1 MGRQLDVLAHFS
13 LVVLWLTPV
22 SSLRWGNFSSLLW
35 SWVVGGGELD
45 MGPVIM
51 YVGAESAVWMSVFW
65 HWTSDIWRWVLVLE
79 NSAAELKKSSGS
91 WGLDV
96 LKLSFHE
103 FFVLV
108 SILWDEWFLELLVDL
123 WLVVDGSWFGSETL
137 RMSGVLLTSIM
148 WIDLH
153 VHEIISVLSILWNK
167 RFFELLMNLWFIIDR
182 SWLGS
187 KSLWVSSMLLAT
199 IVRVDTNIHEIVI
212 LIPVF
217 GNQWFL
223 ELLMNFRFV
232 VN

>member
-35 SWVVGGGELD
+35 SWVIGGGELD

-96 LKLSFHE
+96 LKLSVHE
-103 FFVLV
+103 IVVLV
-108 SILWDEWFLELLVDL
+108 SILWDQWFLELLVDL

-137 RMSGVLLTSIM
+137 RMSGMLLTSIM

-187 KSLWVSSMLLAT
+187 ESLWVSSMLLAT

-223 ELLMNFRFV
+223 ELLMNFWFV

>member
-35 SWVVGGGELD
+35 SWVVGGRELD

-79 NSAAELKKSSGS
+79 NTAAELKKSSGS

-96 LKLSFHE
+96 LKLSVHE
-103 FFVLV
+103 IVVLV
-108 SILWDEWFLELLVDL
+108 SILWDQWFLELLVDL

-167 RFFELLMNLWFIIDR
+167 RFF
-182 SWLGS
+182 
-187 KSLWVSSMLLAT
+187 
-199 IVRVDTNIHEIVI
+199 
-212 LIPVF
+212 
-217 GNQWFL
+217 
-223 ELLMNFRFV
+223 
-232 VN
+232 

>member
-22 SSLRWGNFSSLLW
+22 SSLRWGNFSSLFW

-79 NSAAELKKSSGS
+79 NTAAELKKSSGS

-96 LKLSFHE
+96 LKLSVHE
-103 FFVLV
+103 IVVLV
-108 SILWDEWFLELLVDL
+108 SILWDQWFLELLVDL

>member
-79 NSAAELKKSSGS
+79 NTAAELKKSSGS

-96 LKLSFHE
+96 LKLSVHE
-103 FFVLV
+103 IVVLV
-108 SILWDEWFLELLVDL
+108 SILWDQWFLELLVDL

-167 RFFELLMNLWFIIDR
+167 RFFELLMNLWFVIDR

-187 KSLWVSSMLLAT
+187 KSLWVSSMGLAT
-199 IVRVDTNIHEIVI
+199 IVRVDCYIHEII
-212 LIPVF
+212 GIFPVF

-223 ELLMNFRFV
+223 ELLMNFRFG

>member
-79 NSAAELKKSSGS
+79 NTAAELKKSSGS

-96 LKLSFHE
+96 LKLSVHE
-103 FFVLV
+103 IVVLV
-108 SILWDEWFLELLVDL
+108 SILWDQWFLELLVDL

>member
-1 MGRQLDVLAHFS
+1 MSRQLDVLAHFS

-79 NSAAELKKSSGS
+79 NTAAELKKSSGS

-96 LKLSFHE
+96 LKLSVHE
-103 FFVLV
+103 IVVLV
-108 SILWDEWFLELLVDL
+108 SILWDQWFLELLVDL

>member
-1 MGRQLDVLAHFS
+1 MGRQLNVLAHFS

-79 NSAAELKKSSGS
+79 NTAAELKKSSGS

-96 LKLSFHE
+96 LKLSVHE
-103 FFVLV
+103 IVVLV
-108 SILWDEWFLELLVDL
+108 SILWDQWFLELLVDL
-123 WLVVDGSWFGSETL
+123 WLVIDGSWFGSETL

>member
-96 LKLSFHE
+96 LKLSVHE
-103 FFVLV
+103 IVVLV
-108 SILWDEWFLELLVDL
+108 SILWDQWFLELLVDL

-223 ELLMNFRFV
+223 ELLTNFRFV

>member
-79 NSAAELKKSSGS
+79 NTAAELKKSSGS

-96 LKLSFHE
+96 LKLSVHE
-103 FFVLV
+103 IVVLV
-108 SILWDEWFLELLVDL
+108 SILWDQWFLELLVDL

-167 RFFELLMNLWFIIDR
+167 RFFELLMNLWFVIDR